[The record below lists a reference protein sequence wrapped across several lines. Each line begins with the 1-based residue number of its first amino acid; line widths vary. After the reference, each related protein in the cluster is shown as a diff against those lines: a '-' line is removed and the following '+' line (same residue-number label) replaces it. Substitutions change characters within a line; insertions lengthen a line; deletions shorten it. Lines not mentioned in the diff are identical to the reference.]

1 MFNEDGEVIGVNTA
15 IFSPAGGSVGIGF
28 AVPSE
33 IARNVVADLSDD
45 GEIKRGWLGVQIK
58 TMSEEVA
65 NALGYDEPRG
75 AVVEDVVNG
84 SPAED
89 AGFENGDI
97 ILRVDGK
104 DVEEMRDLPRLI
116 AGLSPETELEIE
128 VLRKGASQT
137 ISVTLG
143 HRSADDA

>member
-1 MFNEDGEVIGVNTA
+1 MKVSLASRRVKSRARTEPAISPSSATA
-15 IFSPAGGSVGIGF
+15 ASSALCT
-28 AVPSE
+28 
-33 IARNVVADLSDD
+33 ADLSDG
-45 GEIKRGWLGVQIK
+45 GESKRGGLGVQIK